1 MHMDI
6 RKPLLISSLASLLL
20 VLGAAAPRES
30 PAQLTPAEKERIH
43 EDQAVRREMQRE
55 WREEEWRRHNERFFG
70 TGVMIERYP
79 GEAYDQYVV
88 RIHARCNLQW
98 RDCSTA
104 CNTILDPVLRATC
117 LAGCNNELYECN
129 AGY

>member
-1 MHMDI
+1 
-6 RKPLLISSLASLLL
+6 
-20 VLGAAAPRES
+20 VAPPDLS
-30 PAQLTPAEKERIH
+30 AQLTPAERERLRQEQEVH
-43 EDQAVRREMQRE
+43 REIQRE

-70 TGVMIERYP
+70 PGVVIERYP

-88 RIHARCNLQW
+88 RIHARCELRW

-104 CNTILDPVLRATC
+104 CNTILDPLLRSSC
-117 LAGCNNELYECN
+117 LANCNTDLHECN